1 MAVRAI
7 RGATQVD
14 ADDREQ
20 VLEATR
26 ELVSAVLERN
36 ELGHD
41 DVISILF
48 TATPDL
54 VSEFPALAA
63 RELGMG
69 DVPLMCATEIDVPH
83 ALPRVLRLMAHVE
96 TDAAARRDPARLPAR
111 RGGPAP
117 GHRPVTTRLPGAGDP
132 RRARRAPA
140 SPASPGPSPPGSA
153 PPTSTPARC
162 TARRPSPSWTPGSTR
177 RTPRRWRRRRRGAR
191 IEVGTTAGEE
201 LVQVDGVDVAD
212 RIRGAEVTRAVSP
225 VSAVPAVRRQL
236 VDQQRA
242 LVAAADGRRRRGAGH
257 RHRRPPGRD
266 AARST

>member
-20 VLEATR
+20 VLDATR
-26 ELVSAVLERN
+26 ELVSAVLDRN

-69 DVPLMCATEIDVPH
+69 DVPLMCATEIGVAH

-96 TDAAARRDPARLPAR
+96 TPKPRAQIQHVYLRGAAALRRDIA
-111 RGGPAP
+111 
-117 GHRPVTTRLPGAGDP
+117 
-132 RRARRAPA
+132 
-140 SPASPGPSPPGSA
+140 
-153 PPTSTPARC
+153 
-162 TARRPSPSWTPGSTR
+162 
-177 RTPRRWRRRRRGAR
+177 
-191 IEVGTTAGEE
+191 
-201 LVQVDGVDVAD
+201 Q
-212 RIRGAEVTRAVSP
+212 
-225 VSAVPAVRRQL
+225 
-236 VDQQRA
+236 
-242 LVAAADGRRRRGAGH
+242 
-257 RHRRPPGRD
+257 
-266 AARST
+266 